1 DEVVKGR
8 VPKFIEEEHI
18 EKEGRKTFL
27 HTVKVPLF
35 DEEDDAFGLL
45 GFVHDIT
52 TLKDNERELKEAKNA
67 AEAASKAKGEFLANM
82 SHEIRTPMNGVI
94 GMTSLLLDTPLNHE
108 QHDYVDTIR
117 TSGDSLLTI
126 INDILDFSKIES
138 GKLELEEQPFY
149 LRNCVEEVLDLVAH
163 KAAGKKLELAYLIEA
178 NTPETIIGDVTR
190 LRQILLN
197 LLNNAIKFTDKGEVV
212 LSVNAKC
219 LSSKKGEYE
228 LHFEVRDTGI
238 GIPKDRISRLF
249 RSFSQVD
256 ASTTRKYGGT
266 GLGLAISMQLS
277 NLMGGKMWVESEG
290 IPGKGSQFHFTI
302 KARHNKNQK
311 ELKENEALHKLAG
324 KRVLIVDDN
333 ETNRLI
339 LLQYAK
345 GWKMDAVL
353 CEGGKEALKCIEKEA
368 PFDIAILD
376 MQMPE
381 MDGVQLA
388 KNLRKLEKSKE
399 LPLIMLTSLGNQ
411 VDKKSSEFEALLNK
425 PIKPAALVNVLVG
438 IFVKQP
444 VLVKS
449 QDRKSEFDKSIGEK
463 NPLRILLAED
473 NVVNQKVAQRM
484 LGRIGYRID
493 IAANGQEAIESLS
506 RQAYDV
512 ILMDIQMPEM
522 DGMEATKYIRSR
534 WAADKQPYIIAMTA
548 NALQGDKEKYLA
560 IGMNDYVSKPVRV
573 QELVEALAKCKPL
586 KV

>member
-1 DEVVKGR
+1 
-8 VPKFIEEEHI
+8 
-18 EKEGRKTFL
+18 
-27 HTVKVPLF
+27 
-35 DEEDDAFGLL
+35 
-45 GFVHDIT
+45 
-52 TLKDNERELKEAKNA
+52 
-67 AEAASKAKGEFLANM
+67 M
-82 SHEIRTPMNGVI
+82 
-94 GMTSLLLDTPLNHE
+94 
-108 QHDYVDTIR
+108 
-117 TSGDSLLTI
+117 
-126 INDILDFSKIES
+126 
-138 GKLELEEQPFY
+138 
-149 LRNCVEEVLDLVAH
+149 LDLVAH
-163 KAAGKKLELAYLIEA
+163 KAAGKKLELAYLIEV

-197 LLNNAIKFTDKGEVV
+197 LLNNAIKFTEKGEVV
-212 LSVNAKC
+212 LCVNAKC
-219 LSSKKGEYE
+219 LSAQKGEYE

-249 RSFSQVD
+249 QSFSQVD

-266 GLGLAISMQLS
+266 GLGLAISKQLS
-277 NLMGGKMWVESEG
+277 TLMGGSMWVESEG
-290 IPGKGSQFHFTI
+290 VPGKGSQFHFTI
-302 KARHNKNQK
+302 KASHNKNQK

-353 CEGGKEALKCIEKEA
+353 CEGGEEALKCIEQEA
-368 PFDIAILD
+368 AFDIAILD
-376 MQMPE
+376 MQMPG
-381 MDGVQLA
+381 MDGIQLA
-388 KNLRKLEKSKE
+388 QNLRKLEKGKD

-411 VDKKSSEFEALLNK
+411 VDKKSREFEALLNK

-449 QDRKSEFDKSIGEK
+449 QDRKSEFDKSIGEN

-493 IAANGQEAIESLS
+493 IAANGQEAVESLS
-506 RQAYDV
+506 RQTYDV

-522 DGMEATKYIRSR
+522 DGMEATQLIRSR

-560 IGMNDYVSKPVRV
+560 LGMNDYVSKPVRV